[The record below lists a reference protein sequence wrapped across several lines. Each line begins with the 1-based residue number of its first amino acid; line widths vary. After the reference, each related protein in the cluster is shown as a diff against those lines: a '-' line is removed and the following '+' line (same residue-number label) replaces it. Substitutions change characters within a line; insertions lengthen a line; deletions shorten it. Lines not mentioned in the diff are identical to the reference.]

1 MNSERTAKTGLS
13 GGDGGEGMTT
23 DTALI
28 ESMKSGDKKAFRILV
43 ERHKRM
49 AYQTAL
55 GLVGNRDDA
64 YDISQEAFLR
74 AYRSAATYKPEQPFL
89 PWFYT
94 IIANL
99 ARTWLKRRTVAK
111 SRTVD
116 IDDVHYLVS
125 AEDSPESDLI
135 KREEIERLREGIVK
149 LSFDDREII
158 TLYHFRN
165 MSYDEIAELLNIPR
179 GTVMS
184 RLYYARKRLGALM
197 GGTHG

>member
-1 MNSERTAKTGLS
+1 MATDSALVLS
-13 GGDGGEGMTT
+13 M
-23 DTALI
+23 
-28 ESMKSGDKKAFRILV
+28 SSGDKHAFRQLV
-43 ERHKRM
+43 ERHKQM

-74 AYRSAATYKPEQPFL
+74 VYRSAGTYKSEQPFL

-99 ARTWLKRRTVAK
+99 SRTWLKRRNAAR

-116 IDDVHYLVS
+116 LDDVQYLVATES
-125 AEDSPESDLI
+125 GPEEAFI
-135 KREEIERLREGIVK
+135 AREEIDRLRQSLTK
-149 LSFDDREII
+149 LPFDDREII

-165 MSYDEIAELLNIPR
+165 MSYDEIADLLAIPR

-184 RLYYARKRLGALM
+184 RLYYARKRLARLM
-197 GGTHG
+197 GGDHG

>member
-1 MNSERTAKTGLS
+1 
-13 GGDGGEGMTT
+13 MTS
-23 DTALI
+23 DSVLI
-28 ESMKSGDKKAFRILV
+28 SSMSTGDKKAFRLLV
-43 ERHKRM
+43 DRHKRM

-74 AYRSAATYKPEQPFL
+74 AYRSAGTYRPEQPFL

-99 ARTWLKRRTVAK
+99 ARTWLKRRGIAK

-116 IDDVHYLVS
+116 LDEVHYLV
-125 AEDSPESDLI
+125 ADEASPEEALI
-135 KREEIERLREGIVK
+135 QREDIQRMRVAILK
-149 LSFDDREII
+149 LPFDDREII

-165 MSYDEIAELLNIPR
+165 MSYEEIAELLAIPR

-184 RLYYARKRLGALM
+184 RLYYARKRLARLM
-197 GGTHG
+197 GEDHG